1 MADKH
6 TPHDPEMM
14 PAAVAKN
21 SFGKLLHQAT
31 RHPVG
36 ITSHGR
42 TVAFVISPEEYKRF
56 VEFEDL
62 IWRKKA
68 EQAESEGYL
77 STDDSEKLLNDMLN
91 NAGS

>member
-6 TPHDPEMM
+6 TPHEPQMM
-14 PAAVAKN
+14 TAAVAKN

-42 TVAFVISPEEYKRF
+42 TVAFVISPEEFNRF
-56 VEFEDL
+56 MEFEDL
-62 IWRKKA
+62 MWRKKA

-77 STDDSEKLLNDMLN
+77 STGDSEKLLSDMLN
-91 NAGS
+91 NADS

>member
-1 MADKH
+1 MANKH

-77 STDDSEKLLNDMLN
+77 SAGDSEKLLNDMLN
-91 NAGS
+91 NADS